1 MDKQA
6 LRAVFTETL
15 LALAKADP
23 TIVTVTSDSR
33 GSVTLTEFAQQL
45 PRQFVEC
52 GIAEQDAVGI
62 SAGLANSGLRPF
74 VCGPACFYTLRS
86 AEQVKV
92 DVAYSHYNVKIFGVS
107 GGVSYGALGAS
118 HHSTHDIALLRAIP
132 GIDIY
137 LPSDGHQMRA
147 LTRYLAQTNTPA
159 YIRVG
164 RAAVPDIYHEGDDVF
179 TPGKANRLRSG
190 DDVSILACGEMS
202 YHALQAAALLQ
213 KQGISAG
220 VWDMVSIRPLDT
232 QAILDA
238 AQAGLV
244 VTVEEHSIHG
254 GLGAAAAEFLSQ
266 HKPVR
271 MKILGMPDED
281 PYNGS
286 SPEVMA
292 HYGLDGRGI
301 ADTIFAAMHESPI
314 QKGR

>member
-1 MDKQA
+1 MNKQA

-15 LALAKADP
+15 LALAKDDP
-23 TIVTVTSDSR
+23 TIVAVTSDSR
-33 GSVTLTEFAQQL
+33 GSVTLTDFCDQL
-45 PRQFVEC
+45 PQQFVEC

-92 DVAYSHYNVKIFGVS
+92 DVAYSHLNVKIFGVS
-107 GGVSYGALGAS
+107 GGISYGALGAS

-147 LTRYLAQTNTPA
+147 LTKYLAQTNTPA

-164 RAAVPDIYHEGDDVF
+164 RAAVPDIYKEGDAVF
-179 TPGKANRLRSG
+179 TPGKANRLRKG
-190 DDVSILACGEMS
+190 QDVSILACGEMS
-202 YHALQAAALLQ
+202 YHALQAASLLQ
-213 KQGISAG
+213 ERGISAG
-220 VWDMVSIRPLDT
+220 VWDMVSLRPLDT
-232 QAILDA
+232 RAILDA
-238 AQAGLV
+238 AEAGLV
-244 VTVEEHSIHG
+244 VTVEEHSIHS
-254 GLGAAAAEFLSQ
+254 GLGAAAAEFLGQ
-266 HKPVR
+266 HNPVR

-281 PYNGS
+281 PYNGA

-301 ADTIFAAMHESPI
+301 ADTIIAEIDQSSI
-314 QKGR
+314 QKGQ